1 MPSSYFRY
9 MIFFPISADAFGFQF
24 DDKKRNASPSV
35 SAFTVAS
42 LSGIRSKDSIII
54 SSFLVANACLC

>member
-1 MPSSYFRY
+1 